1 MQKCLQTFFVSL
13 NHNVQKIG
21 EEEVEEEA
29 EGEVEVSLL
38 QEEEEVD
45 MVLVEEG
52 SEEDINTISS
62 SLYFNVQ
69 ARNATGV
76 SGDGSCDLDM
86 TIGDFICSLLFQ
98 DLYLYALY
106 VLCRPVLFYQ
116 LFLVFCEIVSCYY
129 EYCLGLFVFNIY
141 S

>member
-1 MQKCLQTFFVSL
+1 
-13 NHNVQKIG
+13 
-21 EEEVEEEA
+21 
-29 EGEVEVSLL
+29 
-38 QEEEEVD
+38 

-76 SGDGSCDLDM
+76 SGDGSRNFDM